1 MSPSFQLNP
10 SQIDFLLKTVGK
22 QLNTNPDQLKS
33 KIESGNING
42 IANSIGGEAGQKL
55 QQVLNSPQQ
64 LQAIMNSPD
73 MQKLLAS
80 LNKNGK

>member
-1 MSPSFQLNP
+1 MGQPFQLNP

-22 QLNTNPDQLKS
+22 QLNTNPEQLKNQ
-33 KIESGNING
+33 IESGNISS
-42 IANSIGGEAGQKL
+42 IANSIGGEAGQRL

-64 LQAIMNSPD
+64 MQSVINSPD

-80 LNKNGK
+80 LNGGK

>member
-1 MSPSFQLNP
+1 MGQPFQLNP

-22 QLNTNPDQLKS
+22 QLNTNPEQLKNQ
-33 KIESGNING
+33 IESGNI
-42 IANSIGGEAGQKL
+42 IGGEAGQRL

-64 LQAIMNSPD
+64 MQAVINSPD

-80 LNKNGK
+80 LNGGK

>member
-33 KIESGNING
+33 QIESGNING